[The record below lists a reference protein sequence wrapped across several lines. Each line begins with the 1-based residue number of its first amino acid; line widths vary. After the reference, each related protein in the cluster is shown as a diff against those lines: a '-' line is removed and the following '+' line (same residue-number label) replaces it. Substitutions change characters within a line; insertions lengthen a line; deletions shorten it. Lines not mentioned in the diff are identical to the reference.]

1 MVNNPAGL
9 REPGPAMDRE
19 LWETH
24 WHLLAHRSELA
35 TSSRF
40 VAFQVA
46 GEEVVAFH
54 DGASVVV
61 FDNRCP
67 HRGTRIFDGT
77 HGQQRFLCRYHAWSF
92 AKGRMIIPARETF
105 SCDLSD
111 VRLNT
116 YQTQWLGD
124 FLFVSR
130 RPAMELDQ
138 QLAGISDMLQSI
150 SGGIASRGD
159 FNAYSYHCN
168 WKIAVENALDQYH
181 VAVIHHDT
189 LNKLKMEPARD
200 HYFGVNNVSYAGVG
214 DERVERRLR
223 SLRRFF
229 DIEFQSEGYIA
240 IHLFPFTFL
249 TSTYGYSYSL
259 QQFHPSA
266 DQDRTNF
273 TSRFYPTRLSPRISP
288 EAMQT
293 FFESSLSV
301 NHKVFAE
308 DAEICARVPTDT
320 WSAHEPAYL
329 SSGEEKI
336 AFFRRTMASWMAGDA
351 AASGASAAVDGQLAG
366 DRQAQVISSGPTSW

>member
-1 MVNNPAGL
+1 MANNPPG
-9 REPGPAMDRE
+9 RNEPGTVMDRE

-54 DGASVVV
+54 DGESVVV

-92 AKGRMIIPARETF
+92 TKGRMIIPQRETF

-116 YQTQWLGD
+116 YQTDWLGD

-130 RPAMELDQ
+130 RPVMALDQ
-138 QLAGISDMLQSI
+138 QFAGITEMLEGI
-150 SGGIASRGD
+150 SHGIGSRGD
-159 FNAYSYHCN
+159 LNAYAYQCN

-181 VAVIHHDT
+181 VAVIHHET

-200 HYFGVNNVSYAGVG
+200 HYHGINNVSYADVG

-249 TSTYGYSYSL
+249 TSTFGYSYSL
-259 QQFHPSA
+259 QQFYPSS
-266 DQDRTNF
+266 DQDRTEF
-273 TSRFYPTRLSPRISP
+273 TSRFYQTRLSPKISS

-293 FFESSLSV
+293 FFESSVLV

-320 WSAHEPAYL
+320 WSAQTPTYL

-336 AFFRRTMASWMAGDA
+336 AFFRRTMSDRMMQDTTVPITTEEPASPRL
-351 AASGASAAVDGQLAG
+351 SVD
-366 DRQAQVISSGPTSW
+366 

>member
-1 MVNNPAGL
+1 MVNNPAV
-9 REPGPAMDRE
+9 RNEPGADMDRE

-40 VAFQVA
+40 LAFQVA

-54 DGASVVV
+54 DGDSVVV

-77 HGQQRFLCRYHAWSF
+77 HGQQRFFCRYHAWSF
-92 AKGRMIIPARETF
+92 AKGRMVIPQRETF

-116 YQTQWLGD
+116 YQTHWLGE

-130 RPAMELDQ
+130 RPAMAIEE
-138 QLAGISDMLQSI
+138 QLAGISEILEGISHSI
-150 SGGIASRGD
+150 GTRGD
-159 FNAYSYHCN
+159 LNTYAYQCN
-168 WKIAVENALDQYH
+168 WKIAIENALDQYH
-181 VAVIHHDT
+181 VAVIHNQT

-200 HYFGVNNVSYAGVG
+200 HYYGINNISYAGVG

-229 DIEFQSEGYIA
+229 EIEFQSEGYIA

-249 TSTYGYSYSL
+249 TSTFGYSYSL
-259 QQFHPSA
+259 QQFYPLIDQNSA
-266 DQDRTNF
+266 AF
-273 TSRFYPTRLSPRISP
+273 TSRFYPARLSPRISP
-288 EAMQT
+288 DAMQT
-293 FFESSLSV
+293 FFESSISV

-308 DAEICARVPTDT
+308 DADICARVPTDT
-320 WSAHEPAYL
+320 WSATPPPYL

-336 AFFRRTMASWMAGDA
+336 AFFRHVMAGWMQQG
-351 AASGASAAVDGQLAG
+351 GAHPVGAG
-366 DRQAQVISSGPTSW
+366 WQDQHATG

>member
-1 MVNNPAGL
+1 MADNPAGC
-9 REPGPAMDRE
+9 EPGLAMDRD

-40 VAFQVA
+40 VAFRVA

-54 DGASVVV
+54 DGDGVVV

-77 HGQQRFLCRYHAWSF
+77 HGQQRWFCRYHAWSF
-92 AKGRMIIPARETF
+92 TKGRFIIPQRDTF
-105 SCDLSD
+105 ACDLSG
-111 VRLNT
+111 VRLDT

-130 RPAMELDQ
+130 RPAMALDQ
-138 QLAGISDMLQSI
+138 QLAGITDMLASI
-150 SGGIASRGD
+150 SRGIGSRTD
-159 FNAYSYHCN
+159 LNAYDYGCN

-181 VAVIHHDT
+181 VAVIHHET

-200 HYFGVNNVSYAGVG
+200 HYHGLNNVSYAGVG

-249 TSTYGYSYSL
+249 TSTFGYSYSL
-259 QQFHPSA
+259 QQFHPAA
-266 DQDRTNF
+266 DQDRTAF
-273 TSRFYPTRLSPRISP
+273 TSRFYPARLSARIGP
-288 EAMQT
+288 ETMNT
-293 FFESSLSV
+293 FFESSVAV

-308 DAEICARVPTDT
+308 DAEICARVPTNT
-320 WSAHEPAYL
+320 WSPHPPRYL

-336 AFFRRTMASWMAGDA
+336 AFFRHTMRDWMEARAPAGPAVRAMAG
-351 AASGASAAVDGQLAG
+351 
-366 DRQAQVISSGPTSW
+366 